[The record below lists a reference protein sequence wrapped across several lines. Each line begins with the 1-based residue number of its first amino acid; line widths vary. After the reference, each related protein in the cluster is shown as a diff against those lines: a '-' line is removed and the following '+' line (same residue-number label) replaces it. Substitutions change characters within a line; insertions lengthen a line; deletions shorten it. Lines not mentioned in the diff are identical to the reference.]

1 MQSAGVV
8 PLPSAAAEPLAVL
21 MQRVAAGDAVAFAA
35 LHLRTAAPV
44 YRTVRRVLGH
54 HALSQEV
61 AQEVY
66 LEVWQQAHRHDP
78 ARGTVEAWLTTIAKN
93 RALSR
98 RRGEQA
104 SIGRDHRH
112 AQDTYDAD
120 DAVKHV
126 IDKLQAETIRRN
138 LRRLTP
144 LQLQTVVLHYYYGCT
159 TADIANRLGIPH
171 GTAKTRLRDGV
182 ARLRQVAY
190 DELAAG

>member
-1 MQSAGVV
+1 MLPAVLRPV
-8 PLPSAAAEPLAVL
+8 PPAAAEPLTLL
-21 MQRVAAGDAVAFAA
+21 MQRVAAGDVVAFSA
-35 LHLRTAAPV
+35 LHQRTAAPV

-54 HALSQEV
+54 HAHSQEV

-78 ARGTVEAWLTTIAKN
+78 ARGTVEAWLTTIARN

-104 SIGRDHRH
+104 SMGRDHRH
-112 AQDTYDAD
+112 AQDAYEPD
-120 DAVKHV
+120 DAVQRV
-126 IDKLQAETIRRN
+126 IDKLQAEAVRRN
-138 LRRLTP
+138 LRQLTP

-159 TADIANRLGIPH
+159 TADIATRLGIPH

-182 ARLRQVAY
+182 ARLRHVAY